1 MSDNRDDAQKNP
13 IDREM
18 YQLWL
23 EERNRGFEGEPANPH
38 VSDPRQ
44 NQQQAQGDRQRQ
56 QKPPR
61 QPSQG
66 PGLLKRVVTSV
77 VKQLTVGF
85 VIGTVLLIAFATYV
99 STRVNAYAA
108 ANSVL
113 NGVQGGGQ
121 DIVEKL
127 KNPITESGGNA
138 VDDLLNQ
145 IPDLVYVI
153 SPIERLI
160 VILLTVAIC
169 LMFLIKL
176 KPFVVVGIA
185 LALVCMA
192 TPYNEFFVVQDLFQV
207 NWFVLMPDPSNP
219 LNMYGFGASSR

>member
-1 MSDNRDDAQKNP
+1 MSDNRGDAQNDP

-18 YQLWL
+18 YRLWL
-23 EERNRGFEGEPANPH
+23 EERDQGFKGELSTPH
-38 VSDPRQ
+38 MNGQQQ
-44 NQQQAQGDRQRQ
+44 NQQQAQERQ
-56 QKPPR
+56 QKPPK

-66 PGLLKRVVTSV
+66 PGLLRRIATSV

-85 VIGTVLLIAFATYV
+85 VIGTVFLIAFATYV

-127 KNPITESGGNA
+127 KNPITESSGSV

-153 SPIERLI
+153 SPIERII
-160 VILLTVAIC
+160 VVLLTIAIC
-169 LMFLIKL
+169 LMFLIKI
-176 KPFVVVGIA
+176 KPFVVIGIA
-185 LALVCMA
+185 LALMCMA
-192 TPYNEFFVVQDLFQV
+192 TLYNEFFVVQDLFQV

-219 LNMYGFGASSR
+219 LNMYGFGASSK